1 MTGQPLPSS
10 RRDRRRPA
18 ERSLALPVLIVLAA
32 TPLLA
37 LASSPWLPAR
47 VASHYTAGVP
57 DASSPVAVLVLIIVV
72 VGVVPV
78 LGWLAL
84 GRMLTLTPAVDAIS
98 FVALMSYAVIGVAGL
113 TFGVLVANLGVP
125 TWSQARS
132 PQWAQPTLAATI
144 GAGFLVSILVAWC
157 WMRRQAA
164 ESRTVQPGAATH
176 VADDAH
182 VVWMGQAHNR
192 RLLLFTGLGVIVAL
206 CIAWWSTSPAALVT
220 AALLM
225 IASLGSRTEAI
236 FDGRFLRA
244 RIGIIGPWRT
254 IPVADITDAEVVHVS
269 PAAWFGYGLRWR
281 GREQAFVV
289 RTGPGLRVQLRNRL
303 SLVMSLDD
311 PATGVQLIRRAMDTG
326 RPHPGVP

>member
-1 MTGQPLPSS
+1 MLITLDPSSTAPIYEQIAASIRGSIAAGDIAGGAELPATRTLAKALGVNMHTVLRAYGELRDDGIIELRQGRSARVVSGTAAEAALFHQGAGRRGRAWATTRHRTARGIVDPREGLSTVTGQPLPSS

-18 ERSLALPVLIVLAA
+18 ERSLALPVLIILAA

-113 TFGVLVANLGVP
+113 TFGVIVANLGVP

-132 PQWAQPTLAATI
+132 PQWPSPPSPQPSAPASSSASSWR
-144 GAGFLVSILVAWC
+144 GAGCDV
-157 WMRRQAA
+157 
-164 ESRTVQPGAATH
+164 
-176 VADDAH
+176 
-182 VVWMGQAHNR
+182 
-192 RLLLFTGLGVIVAL
+192 RL
-206 CIAWWSTSPAALVT
+206 SS
-220 AALLM
+220 
-225 IASLGSRTEAI
+225 
-236 FDGRFLRA
+236 
-244 RIGIIGPWRT
+244 
-254 IPVADITDAEVVHVS
+254 
-269 PAAWFGYGLRWR
+269 R
-281 GREQAFVV
+281 GRSSLARRPMSRMT
-289 RTGPGLRVQLRNRL
+289 RTWSGWARHTTAGSSSSPG
-303 SLVMSLDD
+303 S
-311 PATGVQLIRRAMDTG
+311 G
-326 RPHPGVP
+326 